1 MRRFELEAVEKPG
14 SSANR
19 AVLLCAAVAMMLEA
33 VAVVISRDDGVEEE
47 IAELLSN
54 RSDFPAT

>member
-1 MRRFELEAVEKPG
+1 MSGAMRRFELEAVEKPG

-19 AVLLCAAVAMMLEA
+19 AALPCAAAAIMLEA

-47 IAELLSN
+47 IADS
-54 RSDFPAT
+54 